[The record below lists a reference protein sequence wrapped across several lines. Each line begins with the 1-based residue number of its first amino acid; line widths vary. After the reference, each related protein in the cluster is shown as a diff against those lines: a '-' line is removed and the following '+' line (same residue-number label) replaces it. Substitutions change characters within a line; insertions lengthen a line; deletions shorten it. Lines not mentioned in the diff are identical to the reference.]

1 MMAEQIYVSPNRCE
15 SEQELNDF
23 IDNIDKD
30 FCQNNLGKSY
40 TIGFDDR
47 NYRKQVWAQYHEFF
61 GKDKQAHQIVADWLE
76 EAYAALGM
84 PLAAIVMNTIYEKA
98 LQRVKNDLSDD
109 IPSIQ
114 DLYVDDDENIECSQ
128 TDTLENIE
136 EELQEMYEAKG
147 AKWFKEKDN
156 FAVREIFSLLEIDF
170 ADYAEMIETEK
181 EVEDFLD
188 DFPNE
193 TEWRES
199 FNIALKES
207 TSNNFA
213 LLFKSENR
221 SFLFIGEAEE
231 CGGTLPIDDFE
242 SITHYFD
249 ISKAGIT
256 ENGNFF
262 ITGLPF
268 EETHHKKQHET
279 FEIKSLSDKAY
290 ERFLKDF
297 VDDGRLLVEKDFV
310 LYSIPNDYARK
321 LYDDDKATIQLK
333 VENIANVSNIRKN
346 R

>member
-30 FCQNNLGKSY
+30 FCQNK
-40 TIGFDDR
+40 
-47 NYRKQVWAQYHEFF
+47 
-61 GKDKQAHQIVADWLE
+61 
-76 EAYAALGM
+76 
-84 PLAAIVMNTIYEKA
+84 
-98 LQRVKNDLSDD
+98 
-109 IPSIQ
+109 
-114 DLYVDDDENIECSQ
+114 
-128 TDTLENIE
+128 
-136 EELQEMYEAKG
+136 
-147 AKWFKEKDN
+147 
-156 FAVREIFSLLEIDF
+156 
-170 ADYAEMIETEK
+170 MIETEK

-221 SFLFIGEAEE
+221 SFLFIGQAEE

-333 VENIANVSNIRKN
+333 VENIANVLNIRKN